1 MKRALFSSI
10 AIFSLIMFSCDKAEE
25 PFEYPDNPDNLDPEL
40 ITLVEREVA
49 ASENWTGDYSAV
61 GCFGT
66 ASQDVYARYEFNAQS
81 GNCVLRLIPDSATC
95 NLDAE
100 IQSDFLSSEITDYKL
115 NELEFEFT
123 FSQLILSSETDFWLS
138 WYYKDLEL
146 DVNLAPYIFNPQ
158 DSAQNA
164 NGVVTVSI
172 ENNYPVITV
181 RGEEIAPDLTDSSLG
196 NHFALNPSNSENY
209 FKAGMRC
216 DNTTNQSLLVF
227 RYLRITTFDIP
238 Q

>member
-1 MKRALFSSI
+1 MKQASFILF
-10 AIFSLIMFSCDKAEE
+10 AIFSLTLFSCDKAEE

-49 ASENWTGDYSAV
+49 ASENWTGDYSAI

-95 NLDAE
+95 DLDAE
-100 IQSDFLSSEITDYKL
+100 IQSAFLPAEITDYSL

-164 NGVVTVSI
+164 NGVVTVAI
-172 ENNYPVITV
+172 KNDYPVITV
-181 RGEEIAPDLTDSSLG
+181 RGEEITPDLSDSALG
-196 NHFALNPSNSENY
+196 NHFALNQSNTQNY
-209 FKAGMRC
+209 FKTSMHC
-216 DNTTNQSLLVF
+216 DNTTKQSLLVF